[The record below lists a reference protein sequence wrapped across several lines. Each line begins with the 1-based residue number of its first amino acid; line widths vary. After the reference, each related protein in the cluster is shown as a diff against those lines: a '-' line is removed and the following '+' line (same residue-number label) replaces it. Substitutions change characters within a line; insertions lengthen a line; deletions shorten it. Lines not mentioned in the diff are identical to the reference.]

1 MGASTGIGALIVGV
15 AMLSVFVLANS
26 ALDAQIE
33 SGIERM
39 EKSKEQDSPS
49 FTIDDASND
58 VDAIDSL
65 DINTPGSGYSTG
77 GTLSATSLDSISID
91 NGGATYSAGTLN
103 FVDDCTT
110 SPTGSYGVTAGV
122 IDSITISGIGERCSS
137 ITVSPSDAGDGN
149 AVLTPILASSLG
161 FSGTYTQSA
170 GSVNS
175 VTIVSAGQGFSRVP
189 VLSTSEAGFGVTDA
203 TFTVGTG
210 NVLTFNLTNNGNE
223 DMEVIQIWFALDG
236 GTPKRMDLQTYT
248 EWDFPK
254 YEVVF
259 PGETVMVVFDLSG
272 EADITPQRVAATC
285 MGGLSAK
292 AVVENS

>member
-39 EKSKEQDSPS
+39 EKARGQDSPS
-49 FTIDDASND
+49 FAVDDASND
-58 VDAIDSL
+58 VDAIDSFSV
-65 DINTPGSGYSTG
+65 NTGGSGYVTG
-77 GTLSATSLDSISID
+77 GTISATSLDSVVITT
-91 NGGATYSAGTLN
+91 GGTSYSAGSLVFT
-103 FVDDCTT
+103 DDCTT
-110 SPTGSYGVTAGV
+110 SPTGTYGVSAGV
-122 IDSITISGIGERCSS
+122 IDSITLTGIGERCTS

-149 AVLTPILASSLG
+149 AVLGTVLASSLG

-170 GSVNS
+170 GAVNS

-189 VLSTSEAGFGVTDA
+189 VLSTSESGLGITDA
-203 TFTVGTG
+203 TFTVGIG

-223 DMEVIQIWFALDG
+223 NMEIAQIWFSLDG
-236 GTPKRMDLQTYT
+236 DAPKRLDLQTYT

-254 YEVVF
+254 YEVIF
-259 PGETVMVVFDLSG
+259 PGETQMIVFDLSG
-272 EADITPQRVAATC
+272 ETDTTPERIAATC
-285 MGGLSAK
+285 MGGISAK
-292 AVVENS
+292 DVVENS